1 MIGVLTQ
8 TRKGGQYK
16 LEKPL
21 KVQFFAL
28 PTLGKGFHGWD
39 ISSDYAM
46 HKGRYIHT
54 SKVLATKYMGG
65 QLYRFVTKSHSEYLL
80 HVHEGE

>member
-8 TRKGGQYK
+8 TRKGGKYK
-16 LEKPL
+16 LREPM
-21 KVQFFAL
+21 KVLFMHLPELGRAFF
-28 PTLGKGFHGWD
+28 GWD
-39 ISSDYAM
+39 VDSES
-46 HKGRYIHT
+46 GRHIQT
-54 SKVLATKYMGG
+54 SKVTVTEYMGG